1 MLCRDNWI
9 DISWDGL
16 PKRKQKENLRVIF
29 NQKADKIIPF
39 DQACDQTAQEIYS
52 QHKKLYVALSGGCDS
67 ENVANAFYRNK
78 IPFTPVIL
86 IYDHVTHQDQILE
99 SWYAIQWCKKNNVE
113 PLVIHSQDFVGS
125 IEEKRLFLDIRPRLF
140 FGGITSALLSKSI
153 KKLDGV
159 LVTGYQLEYY
169 PDYEQ
174 MTYLEPQLGN
184 YVGFVM
190 EETDQYLE
198 AICPDQHPWG
208 FHYWSPDV
216 LAAFVNEW
224 DVSMTMQENKANIY
238 KVPQRPKIGYP
249 SDILSKEKFSNRKRI
264 ASEFGTLDC
273 ALLGTKQSLLEKLV
287 K

>member
-52 QHKKLYVALSGGCDS
+52 EHKNLYVALSGGCDS

-78 IPFTPVIL
+78 IPFTPLIIL
-86 IYDHVTHQDQILE
+86 YDHVNQQDQMLE
-99 SWYAIQWCKKNNVE
+99 SWYAIQWCKKNNIE
-113 PLVIHSQDFVGS
+113 PLIIYSGNFIGS
-125 IEEKRLFLDIRPRLF
+125 MEEKLSFLDIRPRLF
-140 FGGITSALLSKSI
+140 FGNATSLMLSTYMKDQGGS
-153 KKLDGV
+153 

-169 PDYEQ
+169 PDHEQ

-184 YVGFVM
+184 YVGFVL

-198 AICPDQHPWG
+198 TMCPNQHPWG
-208 FHYWSPDV
+208 FYYWSPDI
-216 LAAFVNEW
+216 LLAFVNEW
-224 DVSMTMQENKANIY
+224 DPNMTMQENKANIY
-238 KVPQRPKIGYP
+238 KVSYRPKLPYP
-249 SDILSKEKFSNRKRI
+249 KDFAPSETCHTRKIL
-264 ASEFGTLDC
+264 AAQFGTLDC

>member
-16 PKRKQKENLRVIF
+16 PKRKQKENLRVTF

-52 QHKKLYVALSGGCDS
+52 QHKNLYLAFSGGCDS
-67 ENVANAFYRNK
+67 ENVANTLHRNK
-78 IPFTPVIL
+78 IPFTPLIL
-86 IYDHVTHQDQILE
+86 VYDGVTHRDQLLE

-113 PLVIHSQDFVGS
+113 PWIVHSRDFVGS
-125 IEEKRLFLDIRPRLF
+125 TEEKLSFLDVRPRLLP
-140 FGGITSALLSKSI
+140 GNITSLMLATHVKERNGL
-153 KKLDGV
+153 
-159 LVTGYQLEYY
+159 LVTGAQLEYY
-169 PDYEQ
+169 PDHEQ

-190 EETDQYLE
+190 EEADQYLE
-198 AICPDQHPWG
+198 AMFPDQHPWG
-208 FHYWSPDV
+208 FHYWNPDI

-224 DVSMTMQENKANIY
+224 DTSMTMQENKANIY
-238 KVPQRPKIGYP
+238 KVSHRPKLGYP
-249 SDILSKEKFSNRKRI
+249 KDFVSQQTIDKRRLV
-264 ASEFGTLDC
+264 SFQFGTLDC

>member
-16 PKRKQKENLRVIF
+16 PKRKQKENLRVTF

-52 QHKKLYVALSGGCDS
+52 QHKNLYVALSGGCDS
-67 ENVANAFYRNK
+67 ENVANAFYRNN
-78 IPFTPVIL
+78 IPFTPLIL
-86 IYDHVTHQDQILE
+86 VYDNAEDQEQVKE
-99 SWYAIQWCKKNNVE
+99 SSCAIEWCKKNKIE
-113 PLVIHSQDFVGS
+113 PLVIHSKDFIGS
-125 IEEKRLFLDIRPRLF
+125 TEERAAFLEVRPRLI
-140 FGGITSALLSKSI
+140 FGNFTSSMLAKQVKELNVS
-153 KKLDGV
+153 

-169 PDYEQ
+169 PDHEQ
-174 MTYLEPQLGN
+174 MTYLEPQLGD

-198 AICPDQHPWG
+198 TMYSNQHPWG
-208 FHYWSPDV
+208 FHYWSPDI

-224 DVSMTMQENKANIY
+224 NTGMTMQENKANIY
-238 KVPQRPKIGYP
+238 KVPYRPKINYP
-249 SDILSKEKFSNRKRI
+249 SDILPIEKLSNRR
-264 ASEFGTLDC
+264 SLSSYFGTLDC
-273 ALLGTKQSLLEKLV
+273 ALLGTKESLLEKLV

>member
-16 PKRKQKENLRVIF
+16 PKRKQKENLRVVF

-39 DQACDQTAQEIYS
+39 EQACDQTAQEIYG
-52 QHKKLYVALSGGCDS
+52 QHKNLYVALSGGCDS

-78 IPFTPVIL
+78 IPFTPLIL
-86 IYDHVTHQDQILE
+86 IYDNVNHQDQMLE
-99 SWYAIQWCKKNNVE
+99 SWYAIQWCKKHNIE
-113 PLVIHSQDFVGS
+113 PWIVRSKDFVGS
-125 IEEKRLFLDIRPRLF
+125 LEEKHSFFDIRPRLF
-140 FGGITSALLSKSI
+140 FGNITSALLSKYM
-153 KKLDGV
+153 KERDGV

-169 PDYEQ
+169 PDHEQ
-174 MTYLEPQLGN
+174 MTYLEPQLGD

-198 AICPDQHPWG
+198 AMCPDQHPWG
-208 FHYWSPDV
+208 FHYWSPDI

-224 DVSMTMQENKANIY
+224 NVEMTMQENKANIY
-238 KVPQRPKIGYP
+238 KVLHRPKMGYP
-249 SDILSKEKFSNRKRI
+249 GDILSQEKYWNRKKL
-264 ASEFGTLDC
+264 SVLFGTLDC

>member
-1 MLCRDNWI
+1 MLCKNNWI

-16 PKRKQKENLRVIF
+16 AKRKQKENLRVIF

-39 DQACDQTAQEIYS
+39 EQACDQVAQEIYS
-52 QHKKLYVALSGGCDS
+52 EHKNLYVALSGGCDS

-86 IYDHVTHQDQILE
+86 IYDNVNHQDQILE
-99 SWYAIQWCKKNNVE
+99 SWYAIQWCKKHNID
-113 PLVIHSQDFVGS
+113 PWIIRSKDFVGS
-125 IEEKRLFLDIRPRLF
+125 IEEKRSFLDIRPRLF
-140 FGGITSALLSKSI
+140 FGNITSALLSKYM
-153 KKLDGV
+153 KERNGV

-238 KVPQRPKIGYP
+238 KVPYRPKMGYP
-249 SDILSKEKFSNRKRI
+249 SDILPEEKYANRKRV

>member
-1 MLCRDNWI
+1 MLCKNNWI

-16 PKRKQKENLRVIF
+16 AKRKQKENLRVVF
-29 NQKADKIIPF
+29 NQKIDKIIPF
-39 DQACDQTAQEIYS
+39 NQACDQVAQEIYS
-52 QHKKLYVALSGGCDS
+52 EHKNLYVALSGGCDS

-78 IPFTPVIL
+78 IPFTPIIL
-86 IYDHVTHQDQILE
+86 IYDNVEDQEQIKE
-99 SWYAIQWCKKNNVE
+99 SSYAIEWCKKHLVE
-113 PLVIHSQDFVGS
+113 PQIVYSQDFVGS
-125 IEEKRLFLDIRPRLF
+125 LEERAAFLDIRPRLL
-140 FGGITSALLSKSI
+140 FGGATTALLNKTIKS
-153 KKLDGV
+153 LDGV

-169 PDYEQ
+169 PDHEQ
-174 MTYLEPQLGN
+174 MTYLEPQLDD

-198 AICPDQHPWG
+198 TTCPNQHPWG
-208 FHYWSPDV
+208 FHYWSPDI

-224 DVSMTMQENKANIY
+224 DTSMTMQENKANIY
-238 KVPQRPKIGYP
+238 KVPHRPKMGYP
-249 SDILSKEKFSNRKRI
+249 SDILPIEKFKNRRAL

>member
-16 PKRKQKENLRVIF
+16 AKRKQKENLRVIF

-39 DQACDQTAQEIYS
+39 DQACDQVAHEIYS
-52 QHKKLYVALSGGCDS
+52 QHKNLYVALSGGCDS

-86 IYDHVTHQDQILE
+86 IYDNVEDQEQIKE
-99 SWYAIQWCKKNNVE
+99 SSYAIEWCKKNQVE
-113 PLVIHSQDFVGS
+113 PQIIHSQDFVGS
-125 IEEKRLFLDIRPRLF
+125 LEERATFLDIRPRLF
-140 FGGITSALLSKSI
+140 FGNVTTALLNKTIESV
-153 KKLDGV
+153 DGV

-169 PDYEQ
+169 PDHEQ

-198 AICPDQHPWG
+198 TMCPNRHPWG
-208 FHYWSPDV
+208 FHYWSPNI

-224 DVSMTMQENKANIY
+224 DTSMTMQENKANIY
-238 KVPQRPKIGYP
+238 KVPHRPKMSYP
-249 SDILSKEKFSNRKRI
+249 KDFLPGKKISNRKI
-264 ASEFGTLDC
+264 LSNQFGTLDC

>member
-16 PKRKQKENLRVIF
+16 AKRKQKENLRVIF
-29 NQKADKIIPF
+29 NQKANKIIPF
-39 DQACDQTAQEIYS
+39 DQACDQVAHEIYS
-52 QHKKLYVALSGGCDS
+52 EHKNLYVALSGGCDS

-86 IYDHVTHQDQILE
+86 IYDNVEDQEQIKE
-99 SWYAIQWCKKNNVE
+99 SWYAIEWCKKHKIE
-113 PLVIHSQDFVGS
+113 PWIIHSQDFVGS
-125 IEEKRLFLDIRPRLF
+125 LEEKHSFLDVRPRLF
-140 FGGITSALLSKSI
+140 FGNVTSALLSKYMKEEGKALI
-153 KKLDGV
+153 
-159 LVTGYQLEYY
+159 TGYQLEYY
-169 PDYEQ
+169 PDHEQ

-198 AICPDQHPWG
+198 AMCPDRHPWG
-208 FHYWSPDV
+208 FHYWSPDI

-224 DVSMTMQENKANIY
+224 NVDLTMQENKANIY
-238 KVPQRPKIGYP
+238 KVPHRPKMSYP
-249 SDILSKEKFSNRKRI
+249 SDIMPGDTYSNRKRL
-264 ASEFGTLDC
+264 SVQFGTLDC

>member
-1 MLCRDNWI
+1 MLCKDNWI

-16 PKRKQKENLRVIF
+16 PKRKQKENLRLTF
-29 NQKADKIIPF
+29 NQKANKIIPF
-39 DQACDQTAQEIYS
+39 DQACDQVAQEIYS
-52 QHKKLYVALSGGCDS
+52 EHKNLYVALSGGCDS

-86 IYDHVTHQDQILE
+86 IYDNVEDQEQIKE
-99 SWYAIQWCKKNNVE
+99 SSYAIEWCKKNKVE
-113 PLVIHSQDFVGS
+113 PWIVHSQNFIGS
-125 IEEKRLFLDIRPRLF
+125 AEERASFLDIRPRLF
-140 FGGITSALLSKSI
+140 FGNVTTALLNKTIESV
-153 KKLDGV
+153 DGV

-169 PDYEQ
+169 PDHEQ

-198 AICPDQHPWG
+198 TMCPNIHPWG
-208 FHYWSPDV
+208 FHYWSPDI

-238 KVPQRPKIGYP
+238 KVNHRPKMGYP
-249 SDILSKEKFSNRKRI
+249 SDILLKEKFQNRKRL
-264 ASEFGTLDC
+264 ASQFGTLDC
-273 ALLGTKQSLLEKLV
+273 ALLGTKQSLLKKLV

>member
-16 PKRKQKENLRVIF
+16 PKRKQKENLRVVF

-39 DQACDQTAQEIYS
+39 NQACDQTAQEIYS
-52 QHKKLYVALSGGCDS
+52 QHKNLYVALSGGCDS
-67 ENVANAFYRNK
+67 ENVANAFYRNN
-78 IPFTPVIL
+78 IPFTPLIL
-86 IYDHVTHQDQILE
+86 VYDNVTAKDQILE
-99 SWYAIQWCKKNNVE
+99 STCAIQWCKENKIE
-113 PLVIHSQDFVGS
+113 PLVIHSQDFIGS
-125 IEEKRLFLDIRPRLF
+125 PEECAAFLEVRPRLF
-140 FGGITSALLSKSI
+140 FGNVTSSMLAKHVKELGGS
-153 KKLDGV
+153 

-169 PDYEQ
+169 PDHEQ

-198 AICPDQHPWG
+198 TMRPNQHPWG
-208 FHYWSPDV
+208 FHYWSPDI

-224 DVSMTMQENKANIY
+224 DVNMTMQENKSSIY
-238 KVPQRPKIGYP
+238 KVPHRPKIGYP
-249 SDILSKEKFSNRKRI
+249 SDILPLDKHLNRR
-264 ASEFGTLDC
+264 ALAYYFGTLDC

>member
-16 PKRKQKENLRVIF
+16 QKRKQKENLRVIF
-29 NQKADKIIPF
+29 NQKANKIIPF

-52 QHKKLYVALSGGCDS
+52 QHKNLYVALSGGCDS
-67 ENVANAFYRNK
+67 ENVANTFYRNN

-86 IYDHVTHQDQILE
+86 IYDNVEDQEQVKE
-99 SWYAIQWCKKNNVE
+99 SLYAVEWCKKHTIQ
-113 PLVIHSQDFVGS
+113 PWIIHSQDFVGS
-125 IEEKRLFLDIRPRLF
+125 LEERTAFLDVRPRLF
-140 FGGITSALLSKSI
+140 FGNATSAMLATHI
-153 KKLDGV
+153 KKHNGS

-169 PDYEQ
+169 PDHEQ
-174 MTYLEPQLGN
+174 MTYLEPQLGD

-190 EETDQYLE
+190 EETDRYLE
-198 AICPDQHPWG
+198 TMCPDQHPWG
-208 FHYWSPDV
+208 FHYWSPDI

-224 DVSMTMQENKANIY
+224 DTSMTMQENKANIY
-238 KVPQRPKIGYP
+238 KVPHRPKLNYP
-249 SDILSKEKFSNRKRI
+249 KDFISPQTYHNRYLLSSK
-264 ASEFGTLDC
+264 FGTLDC

>member
-52 QHKKLYVALSGGCDS
+52 EHKNLYVALSGGCDS
-67 ENVANAFYRNK
+67 ENVANAFCRNK

-86 IYDHVTHQDQILE
+86 IYDNVEDQEQVKE
-99 SWYAIQWCKKNNVE
+99 SSYAIDWCNKHKIE
-113 PLVIHSQDFVGS
+113 PWIIHSQDFVGS
-125 IEEKRLFLDIRPRLF
+125 LKERAAFLDIKPRLF
-140 FGGITSALLSKSI
+140 FANVTSSMLATHVKERN
-153 KKLDGV
+153 GV

-169 PDYEQ
+169 PDHEQ

-190 EETDQYLE
+190 EETDRYLE
-198 AICPDQHPWG
+198 TMCPDQHPWG
-208 FHYWSPDV
+208 FHYWSPDI

-224 DVSMTMQENKANIY
+224 NTGMTMQENKANIY
-238 KVPQRPKIGYP
+238 KVPYRPKMNYP
-249 SDILSKEKFSNRKRI
+249 SDILPIEKLSNRR
-264 ASEFGTLDC
+264 SLSSHFGTLDC

>member
-1 MLCRDNWI
+1 MLCRNNWI

-29 NQKADKIIPF
+29 NQKANKIIAF

-52 QHKKLYVALSGGCDS
+52 EHKNLYIALSGGCDS

-86 IYDHVTHQDQILE
+86 IYDNVKDQEQVKE
-99 SWYAIQWCKKNNVE
+99 SAYAIKWCKQHNVE
-113 PLVIHSQDFVGS
+113 PWIVYSKDFVGS
-125 IEEKRLFLDIRPRLF
+125 LEEKLSFLDIRPRLP
-140 FGGITSALLSKSI
+140 FGLITTLMLSKLMQD
-153 KKLDGV
+153 KQGL

-169 PDYEQ
+169 PDHEQ

-190 EETDQYLE
+190 EETDRYLE
-198 AICPDQHPWG
+198 TMCPDQHPWG
-208 FHYWSPDV
+208 FYYWSPDI

-224 DVSMTMQENKANIY
+224 DTSMTMQENKANIY
-238 KVPQRPKIGYP
+238 KVNYRPKMGYP
-249 SDILSKEKFSNRKRI
+249 SDMINVEKYTNRKAL